1 MVRNLSVRH
10 SHVYVISGSIFDEN
24 SDGHRDADSNI
35 TRLVLRSL
43 CLLSIVLIMLS
54 LPTHLFAQ
62 QAGAYHGFRS
72 MKRLGVFLLHLGG
85 KQVHHR
91 VTPSIKFAGTHLSGE
106 RDFEGE
112 VSSQVH
118 IAFCPAWN
126 RTRAARSG
134 VDRTRHKT
142 TASPDGPKHSVNAFC
157 AWEQNESLTS
167 RRTDRRIICQSIN
180 VNKINKSFHK
190 DVLSRSRVKHFTKN
204 M

>member
-1 MVRNLSVRH
+1 MVITTHQNLSTGNCFEPPLKLSLLGIWLEAERMVRNLSVRH

-72 MKRLGVFLLHLGG
+72 MKRLGVFLLHLVG

-106 RDFEGE
+106 RDFEG
-112 VSSQVH
+112 
-118 IAFCPAWN
+118 
-126 RTRAARSG
+126 
-134 VDRTRHKT
+134 
-142 TASPDGPKHSVNAFC
+142 
-157 AWEQNESLTS
+157 
-167 RRTDRRIICQSIN
+167 
-180 VNKINKSFHK
+180 
-190 DVLSRSRVKHFTKN
+190 
-204 M
+204 